1 MLLDIHSHRPA
12 PYPEGVVSLASLAE
26 PLLPGQLY
34 SAGIHPWTTGSLADE
49 DAAFARL
56 EQLVALPQVVAI
68 GECGVDPLRGAPMY
82 RQIQILT
89 RQCRLAEAAGK
100 PLLLHAVK
108 SADIILGLKK
118 DLNPSVPWII
128 HGFRGK
134 PATAQQL
141 TAKGLYLSFGE
152 NFNPASVV
160 ATPSDKLLAETDES
174 ALSIEEI
181 ISRLSAAAGSDLFP
195 VIAANTAA
203 LLAAEGQ

>member
-34 SAGIHPWTTGSLADE
+34 SAGIHPWTTGSLGDE

-100 PLLLHAVK
+100 PLVLHAVK

-160 ATPSDKLLAETDES
+160 ATPPDKLLAETDES

-181 ISRLSAAAGSDLFP
+181 ISRLSAAAGSDLLP